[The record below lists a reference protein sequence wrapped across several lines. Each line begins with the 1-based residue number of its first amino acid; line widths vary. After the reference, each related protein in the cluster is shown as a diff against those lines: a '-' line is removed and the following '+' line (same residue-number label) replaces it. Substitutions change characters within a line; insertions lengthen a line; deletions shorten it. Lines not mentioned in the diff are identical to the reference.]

1 MTASGHPNA
10 DIELRIHGVS
20 GTPVEAMLDVSTVHR
35 VAGDDNAGFWRRG
48 DVGDGEIPSSNGT
61 VLEGYR
67 WGGLTSGATTAA
79 VWVFLAPF
87 ALVNAAAAAHLPGT
101 SKPEDRRGI
110 APGIEGTLVRWFAL
124 SLSLT
129 FVLTAYIASVDIV
142 GWQCGNPLDPN
153 QPHPKPFCT
162 RHTAYTH
169 FLSWHFFDT
178 PARHVVVTML
188 GPLVVLGIVWFL
200 ARKSWQRY
208 ETYPVGSA
216 HGLVREEATR
226 TPFDDP
232 AFWNG
237 SERAEMLRHLHIA
250 GCLAGLSAMV
260 LWARIAIH
268 PQGWSKPVVPLLTT
282 VALLVLAAVVTV
294 VAFTSIP
301 GRRTWARGL
310 LIAAA
315 AVMAG
320 TLATTWFAELRHSAT
335 TPTGT
340 TVSRLPAELP
350 GIAQVVTNLIAV
362 QLAIVLALWAV
373 GAATNM
379 QSPRP
384 VRAIGLKGCTSPAL
398 CVISLVLAGAFST
411 GTIMRVADLLGSPR
425 PRTEIGSRTLGQIVT
440 PDAFTWMARG
450 AVAAAV
456 VIALWAVVVGVVQ
469 YRYAKKLAGEYYR
482 PLMSLFP
489 DPVTEKLRAAAG
501 EQRTKKVRRTIAIA
515 QLTDRAGLVLGPAA
529 GTALVFAA
537 TATAFA
543 FLGDSNRLWGFLND
557 PQGNA
562 WRTWTASTG
571 SWLLVGFAAAL
582 VGLAFSAYR
591 DVGKRRQVG
600 IIFDLASFWP
610 RSAHPLGPPCYAERT
625 VPEYA
630 ARATFH
636 RYGPLRFDDSAQT
649 ADEVRAQAQGGQGG
663 RQVVLSAHSQGT
675 IIAAAALLQLRD
687 TTGLRLLTYG
697 CPLDRLYARYFPSY
711 FGGNTLGTLLARL
724 TTNEETPGAQPVPA
738 PDGRWRNLYRLTD
751 PIGASVFARRGADR
765 QPTVGNPQHVDVV
778 VDIPSTVTPGDT
790 VYPAIEGHS
799 RYPREEQ
806 YAGTLDD
813 LRNLP

>member
-1 MTASGHPNA
+1 MTVPGNPTP

-20 GTPVEAMLDVSTVHR
+20 GTPVESMLDVSTVHR
-35 VAGDDNAGFWRRG
+35 VAGDDDAGFWRRG
-48 DVGDGEIPSSNGT
+48 DVGDGEILTGSDT
-61 VLEGYR
+61 LLEGYR
-67 WGGLTSGATTAA
+67 WGGLTSGAKTAA

-101 SKPEDRRGI
+101 SKPEGRRGI

-129 FVLTAYIASVDIV
+129 FVLTAYIASVDVV

-153 QPHPKPFCT
+153 QSHPKPFCT

-178 PARHVVVTML
+178 PARHIVVTML
-188 GPLVVLGIVWFL
+188 GPLVVLGLVWFL

-208 ETYPVGSA
+208 EAYPVGSA
-216 HGLVREEATR
+216 HGFVREEAAR

-232 AFWNG
+232 GFWNG
-237 SERAEMLRHLHIA
+237 RERAEMLRHLHIA
-250 GCLAGLSAMV
+250 ASLAGLSAMV

-268 PQGWSKPVVPLLTT
+268 PQRWSRAVVPLLMAI
-282 VALLVLAAVVTV
+282 ALLVLAAVVIV

-310 LIAAA
+310 LIAAGA
-315 AVMAG
+315 LMAG
-320 TLATTWFAELRHSAT
+320 TLATTWFAELRHTTT

-340 TVSRLPAELP
+340 TVARFPAELP
-350 GIAQVVTNLIAV
+350 GVAQVVTLLFAV
-362 QLAIVLALWAV
+362 QLVIVVALWAA
-373 GAATNM
+373 GLATNKT
-379 QSPRP
+379 SPRR
-384 VRAIGLKGCTSPAL
+384 VRDIGLKGCTSPAL
-398 CVISLVLAGAFST
+398 CVISLVLAGVFSA

-425 PRTEIGSRTLGQIVT
+425 PRTEIGSRALGHIVT

-456 VIALWAVVVGVVQ
+456 VIAVWAIVVGMIQ
-469 YRYAKKLAGEYYR
+469 YQFAKTLAGEYYR
-482 PLMSLFP
+482 PLTPLVP
-489 DPVTEKLRAAAG
+489 DPATAKAQAVAG
-501 EQRTKKVRRTIAIA
+501 GQRTKKVRRTIAVA
-515 QLTDRAGLVLGPAA
+515 RLTDRAGLILGPAA
-529 GTALVFAA
+529 GIALVFAA
-537 TATAFA
+537 TATVFA
-543 FLGDSNRLWGFLND
+543 FLGDSNHLWGFLTN

-582 VGLAFSAYR
+582 VGLTFSAYR

-600 IIFDLASFWP
+600 IILDLASFWP

-636 RYGPLRFDDSAQT
+636 RYGALRFDDSTQT
-649 ADEVRAQAQGGQGG
+649 ADEVRAQAQQGG
-663 RQVVLSAHSQGT
+663 REVVLSAHSQGT
-675 IIAAAALLQLRD
+675 IIAAAALLQLHD

-724 TTNEETPGAQPVPA
+724 TTNDAPTHTPEPA
-738 PDGRWRNLYRLTD
+738 TPIEGRWRNLYRETD
-751 PIGASVFARRGADR
+751 PIGDSVFARRDAER
-765 QPTVGNPQHVDVV
+765 QPEVG
-778 VDIPSTVTPGDT
+778 
-790 VYPAIEGHS
+790 
-799 RYPREEQ
+799 
-806 YAGTLDD
+806 
-813 LRNLP
+813 

>member
-20 GTPVEAMLDVSTVHR
+20 GTPVEAMLDVGTVHR

-48 DVGDGEIPSSNGT
+48 DVGDADILSSNDT
-61 VLEGYR
+61 ILEGYR

-79 VWVFLAPF
+79 IWVFLAPF

-101 SKPEDRRGI
+101 SKAEERRGI
-110 APGIEGTLVRWFAL
+110 APGIEGTLLRWFAL

-129 FVLTAYIASVDIV
+129 FVLTAYIASVDVV

-153 QPHPKPFCT
+153 GANAKPFCT
-162 RHTAYTH
+162 RHSASTR
-169 FLSWHFFDT
+169 FLSWHFLDT
-178 PARHVVVTML
+178 PARHIVVTML

-208 ETYPVGSA
+208 EGYPVGSA
-216 HGLVREEATR
+216 HGFVRGEATR

-232 AFWNG
+232 AFWDG
-237 SERAEMLRHLHIA
+237 RERAEMLRHLHIA

-260 LWARIAIH
+260 LWVRIVIR
-268 PQGWSKPVVPLLTT
+268 PQGWSSAVVPVLMAMALVVLT
-282 VALLVLAAVVTV
+282 AVVIVVGFTV
-294 VAFTSIP
+294 IP
-301 GRRTWARGL
+301 ARRNWARVL

-320 TLATTWFAELRHSAT
+320 TLATTWFSELRHTTS
-335 TPTGT
+335 TPTA
-340 TVSRLPAELP
+340 TVISRFPAELP
-350 GIAQVVTNLIAV
+350 GVAEVVTVLFAV
-362 QLAIVLALWAV
+362 QLAVVLALWAAGV
-373 GAATNM
+373 ATRRK
-379 QSPRP
+379 SPPP
-384 VRAIGLKGCTSPAL
+384 VRDIGLKGCTSPAL
-398 CVISLVLAGAFST
+398 CVISLVLAGAFSA

-425 PRTEIGSRTLGQIVT
+425 PRTEIGSRRLGQIVT

-456 VIALWAVVVGVVQ
+456 VIAVWAVVVGVVQ
-469 YRYAKKLAGEYYR
+469 SRFATTLAGEYDR
-482 PLMSLFP
+482 PLTSLFP
-489 DPVTEKLRAAAG
+489 DPATAKVRDAAG

-515 QLTDRAGLVLGPAA
+515 QLTDRAGLILGPAA
-529 GTALVFAA
+529 AIALVFAA

-543 FLGDSNRLWGFLND
+543 FLGDSNHLWGFLTD

-582 VGLAFSAYR
+582 VGLTFSAYR
-591 DVGKRRQVG
+591 DVGQRRQVG

-610 RSAHPLGPPCYAERT
+610 RSAHPLGPPCYAERA

-630 ARATFH
+630 ARSTFH
-636 RYGPLRFDDSAQT
+636 RYGPLRFDDTAQT
-649 ADEVRAQAQGGQGG
+649 ADDVRTQARQGGH
-663 RQVVLSAHSQGT
+663 QVVLSAHSQGT
-675 IIAAAALLQLRD
+675 IIAAAALLQLHD
-687 TTGLRLLTYG
+687 LTGLRLLTYG

-711 FGGNTLGTLLARL
+711 FGGNTLDSLLERL
-724 TTNEETPGAQPVPA
+724 ATPRKRPTTGDGATCT
-738 PDGRWRNLYRLTD
+738 GRPTRSALRC
-751 PIGASVFARRGADR
+751 SRGAP
-765 QPTVGNPQHVDVV
+765 PTGNP
-778 VDIPSTVTPGDT
+778 P
-790 VYPAIEGHS
+790 PAIRGTSTSWSTSPRRSPRATPCTRRS
-799 RYPREEQ
+799 R
-806 YAGTLDD
+806 GT
-813 LRNLP
+813 RATRARSSTPPPSHCSAACRRSGGQRAT

>member
-1 MTASGHPNA
+1 MTASGSPTP

-20 GTPVEAMLDVSTVHR
+20 GTPVESMLDVSTVHR
-35 VAGDDNAGFWRRG
+35 VAGDDDAGFWRRG
-48 DVGDGEIPSSNGT
+48 DVGDGETVTSSGT

-67 WGGLTSGATTAA
+67 WGGLTSGAATAA
-79 VWVFLAPF
+79 AWVFLAPF

-110 APGIEGTLVRWFAL
+110 APGIEGTLVRCFAL
-124 SLSLT
+124 TLSLT
-129 FVLTAYIASVDIV
+129 FVLTAYIASVDVV

-153 QPHPKPFCT
+153 QAHPKPFCT

-169 FLSWHFFDT
+169 FLSWHFLDS
-178 PARHVVVTML
+178 PARHIVVTML
-188 GPLVVLGIVWFL
+188 GPLVVLGLVWFL
-200 ARKSWQRY
+200 ARKSWRRY
-208 ETYPVGSA
+208 EGYPVGSA
-216 HGLVREEATR
+216 HGFARQEAER

-232 AFWNG
+232 GFWDG

-250 GCLAGLSAMV
+250 ACLAGLSAMV
-260 LWARIAIH
+260 LWARVAIH
-268 PQGWSKPVVPLLTT
+268 PQGWSKAVVPLLITL
-282 VALLVLAAVVTV
+282 ALLVLAAVTIV

-301 GRRTWARGL
+301 GRRVSARRL

-315 AVMAG
+315 ALMAA
-320 TLATTWFAELRHSAT
+320 TLATTWFAELRHAT
-335 TPTGT
+335 TTPAGSTIA
-340 TVSRLPAELP
+340 RFPAELP
-350 GIAQVVTNLIAV
+350 GVAQIVSLLFAV
-362 QLAIVLALWAV
+362 QLVMVALLWAV
-373 GAATNM
+373 GLVTN
-379 QSPRP
+379 QRSPRP
-384 VRAIGLKGCTSPAL
+384 VRDIGLKGCTSPAL

-456 VIALWAVVVGVVQ
+456 VIAVWAIVVGVAQ
-469 YRYAKKLAGEYYR
+469 YRVTKKLSGEYDT
-482 PLMSLFP
+482 PLTSLFP
-489 DPVTEKLRAAAG
+489 DPATAKVRAAAG
-501 EQRTKKVRRTIAIA
+501 EQHTKKVRRTIAIA

-529 GTALVFAA
+529 GIALVFAA
-537 TATAFA
+537 TATVFA
-543 FLGDSNRLWGFLND
+543 FLGDSNHLWGFLTN

-582 VGLAFSAYR
+582 VGLTLSAYR
-591 DVGKRRQVG
+591 NAGKRRQIG

-636 RYGPLRFDDSAQT
+636 RYGPLRFDDSTQS
-649 ADEVRAQAQGGQGG
+649 ADDVRAEARRGG
-663 RQVVLSAHSQGT
+663 REVVLSAHSQGT

-711 FGGNTLGTLLARL
+711 FGGNTLGALLGRL
-724 TTNEETPGAQPVPA
+724 TTPGAPTHDA
-738 PDGRWRNLYRLTD
+738 RWRNLYRETD
-751 PIGASVFARRGADR
+751 PIGASVFTRRDADE
-765 QPTVGNPQHVDVV
+765 QPTVGGPGNVDVL
-778 VDIPSTVTPGDT
+778 VDIPSTITPGDT

-799 RYPREEQ
+799 RYPREAV
-806 YAGTLDD
+806 YATTLEE